1 MSFLLVGFN
10 IFGSAFFTALGNGA
24 VSACISFLRT
34 LLFQV
39 AAVLLLPLILQ
50 VDGIWL
56 AIVAAETL
64 ALAVTVSF
72 FLRKREHYG
81 YA

>member
-1 MSFLLVGFN
+1 VRPR
-10 IFGSAFFTALGNGA
+10 
-24 VSACISFLRT
+24 VSG
-34 LLFQV
+34 V
-39 AAVLLLPLILQ
+39 AAVLLRPLILR